1 MESEKREKQKLKR
14 ERRVREKN
22 TEIGTHTIKIL
33 RKKTDLVNG

>member
-14 ERRVREKN
+14 KRRVREKN
-22 TEIGTHTIKIL
+22 TEIGKHTIKIL